1 MHEARGG
8 WLPRLSCL
16 RTYTGIM
23 LIRENIATAP
33 ITTPIISSRGMES
46 SAMSGGS
53 YGIWVQ
59 AKKIREEN
67 KNKEL
72 EYRPIDPI
80 KMEE

>member
-1 MHEARGG
+1 
-8 WLPRLSCL
+8 
-16 RTYTGIM
+16 
-23 LIRENIATAP
+23 
-33 ITTPIISSRGMES
+33 
-46 SAMSGGS
+46 MSGGS

-80 KMEE
+80 KWRNSAM